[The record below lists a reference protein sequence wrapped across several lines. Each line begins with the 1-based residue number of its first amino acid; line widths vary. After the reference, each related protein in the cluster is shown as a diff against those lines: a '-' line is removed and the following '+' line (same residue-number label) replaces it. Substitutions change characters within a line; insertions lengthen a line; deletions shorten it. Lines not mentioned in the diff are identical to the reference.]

1 MEEIKRNKIIIGAGR
16 QAEETFYFHQDFTG
30 QDDIIAFAI
39 DKPVDNQIFIGKPVI
54 SINEIFS
61 RSYQPDEKPLILV
74 AIGDVSINQRLS
86 EMFKHAGFSFFNV
99 INHSVVTKRQK
110 YIGNG
115 VTIGEG
121 AVLTTNIHVGNHVL
135 INIGCTVSHDCF
147 IGDFVNISP
156 GCHLAGR
163 VYIEEGVFVGIGAS
177 FLPGVRIGK
186 GSVIAAGACVT
197 KDVPSFCMVA
207 GVPASIKK
215 NLY

>member
-1 MEEIKRNKIIIGAGR
+1 LEEIKRNKIIIGAGR
-16 QAEETFYFHQDFTG
+16 QAEETFHFYQDFTG

-39 DKPVDNQIFIGKPVI
+39 DEPVKNQQFAGKPVI

-61 RSYQPDEKPLILV
+61 RSYQSIDKPSVLV
-74 AIGDVSINQRLS
+74 AIGDVAINQRLS
-86 EMFKHAGFSFFNV
+86 GLFNQAGFSFFNV
-99 INHSVVTKRQK
+99 INHSVAIKRQK
-110 YIGNG
+110 YIGYG

-121 AVLTTNIHVGNHVL
+121 TILTTNIHVGNHVL

-163 VYIEEGVFVGIGAS
+163 VHIEEGVFVGIGAS
-177 FLPGVRIGK
+177 FIPGVRVGK
-186 GSVIAAGACVT
+186 GSVIAAGACIT
-197 KDVPSFCMVA
+197 KDVPPFCMVA